1 MHSYVIEKYILID
14 VNVKVNQDID
24 LILCAVLELHK
35 MSQKVY
41 IVAGSRTPMGGLDGS
56 LASQTASQLGA
67 VAITGALTRSKVLST
82 QVNEVYMGCVLAAGQ
97 GQAPAR
103 QAALGAG
110 LPKSTPCTTVNKM
123 CGSGMQTTIMGYNT
137 IRAGSADIMV
147 CGGMESMTNAPYLLP
162 KVRQGMRM
170 GHGQMLDHMFLDGLE
185 DAYEGGLMGS
195 FAQTTADAFSLSRK
209 AMDNFAIHSLS
220 KANSAIADGVLESEI
235 EAVEITSRKGT
246 VTVTTDEQ
254 PGQARIDKI
263 PRLRAAF
270 KKDGTITAA
279 NASSISDGA
288 SALVLASE
296 AAVAKNNLTPAA
308 HILGVQSFAGE
319 PGDFT
324 LAPISAV
331 QSLLKSIDWQVKDVD
346 LFEINEAFAMVT
358 MLAIQELGLDNS
370 KVNIYGGACAQG
382 HPIGSTGSRIIV
394 TLMTALKNQGLKRG
408 VAALCIG
415 GGEATA
421 VAIELV

>member
-1 MHSYVIEKYILID
+1 
-14 VNVKVNQDID
+14 
-24 LILCAVLELHK
+24 
-35 MSQKVY
+35 
-41 IVAGSRTPMGGLDGS
+41 MGGLDGS
-56 LASQTASQLGA
+56 LASQKAAQLGS
-67 VAITGALTRSKVLST
+67 VAITGALARAKLDPEKVD
-82 QVNEVYMGCVLAAGQ
+82 EVYMGWVLAAGQ

-110 LPKSTPCTTVNKM
+110 LPKSVPCTTVNKM
-123 CGSGMQTTIMGYNT
+123 CGSGMQTTIMGYNA
-137 IRAGSADIMV
+137 IKAGSAQVMV

-170 GHGQMLDHMFLDGLE
+170 GHGQMLDHMFFDGLE
-185 DAYEGGLMGS
+185 DAYKGGLMGS
-195 FAQTTADAFSLSRK
+195 FAQATADDYGLTRQ
-209 AMDNFAIHSLS
+209 AMDAFAIASLS
-220 KANSAIADGVLESEI
+220 KANAAIANGDLDAEI

-246 VTVTTDEQ
+246 VSVSVDEQ

-263 PRLRAAF
+263 PQLRAAF

-288 SALVLASE
+288 SALVLASSE
-296 AAVAKNNLTPAA
+296 AVTQQGLVPAA
-308 HILGVQSFAGE
+308 RILGVQSFARE
-319 PGDFT
+319 PAEFT
-324 LAPISAV
+324 IAPIGAV
-331 QSLLKSIDWQVKDVD
+331 QGLLKQLNWQASDVD

-358 MLAIQELGLDNS
+358 MLAISELGLDAD

-382 HPIGSTGSRIIV
+382 HPIGSTGSRIIL

-408 VAALCIG
+408 IAALCIG

>member
-1 MHSYVIEKYILID
+1 MSQDVYILG
-14 VNVKVNQDID
+14 
-24 LILCAVLELHK
+24 
-35 MSQKVY
+35 
-41 IVAGSRTPMGGLDGS
+41 GSRTPMGGLDGS
-56 LASQTASQLGA
+56 LAPQTASQLGS
-67 VAITGALTRSKVLST
+67 VAIKGALIRANIAPE
-82 QVNEVYMGCVLAAGQ
+82 QINEVYMGCVLAAGQ

-110 LPKSTPCTTVNKM
+110 LPKNTPCTTVNKM
-123 CGSGMQTTIMGYNT
+123 CGSGMQTTILGFNA
-137 IRAGSADIMV
+137 IKAGSADIMV

-162 KVRQGMRM
+162 KVRQGLRM

-195 FAQTTADAFSLSRK
+195 FAQKTADDFGLTRE
-209 AMDNFAIHSLS
+209 AMDDFAIHSLS
-220 KANSAIADGVLESEI
+220 KANAAIKSGLLESEI
-235 EAVEITSRKGT
+235 EAVVITNRKGT
-246 VTVTTDEQ
+246 TTVAVDEQ

-263 PRLRAAF
+263 PQLRAAF

-288 SALVLASE
+288 SALVLAS
-296 AAVAKNNLTPAA
+296 ADFVNQNNVNPMAR
-308 HILGVQSFAGE
+308 ILGVQSFARE
-319 PGDFT
+319 PSEFT
-324 LAPISAV
+324 IAPIGAIEG
-331 QSLLKSIDWQVKDVD
+331 LLKKLDWQSEDVD

-358 MLAIQELGLDNS
+358 MLATQELGLDAS

-394 TLMTALKNQGLKRG
+394 TLMTALKNKGLKRG
-408 VAALCIG
+408 IAALCIG

>member
-1 MHSYVIEKYILID
+1 MSQDVYILG
-14 VNVKVNQDID
+14 
-24 LILCAVLELHK
+24 
-35 MSQKVY
+35 
-41 IVAGSRTPMGGLDGS
+41 GSRTPMGGLDGS
-56 LASQTASQLGA
+56 LAPQTASQLGS
-67 VAITGALTRSKVLST
+67 VAIKGALIRANIAPE
-82 QVNEVYMGCVLAAGQ
+82 QINEVYMGCVLAAGQ

-110 LPKSTPCTTVNKM
+110 LPKNTPCTTVNKM
-123 CGSGMQTTIMGYNT
+123 CGSGMQTTIMGFNA
-137 IRAGSADIMV
+137 IKAGSADIMV

-162 KVRQGMRM
+162 KVRQGLRM

-195 FAQTTADAFSLSRK
+195 FAQKTADDFGLTRE
-209 AMDNFAIHSLS
+209 AMDDFAIHSLS
-220 KANSAIADGVLESEI
+220 KANAAIKSGLIESEI
-235 EAVEITSRKGT
+235 EAVVITNRKGT
-246 VTVTTDEQ
+246 TTVAVDEQ

-263 PRLRAAF
+263 PQLRAAF

-288 SALVLASE
+288 SALVLAS
-296 AAVAKNNLTPAA
+296 ADFVNQNNVNPMAR
-308 HILGVQSFAGE
+308 ILGVQSFARE
-319 PGDFT
+319 PSEFT
-324 LAPISAV
+324 IAPIGAIEG
-331 QSLLKSIDWQVKDVD
+331 LLKKLDWQPEDVD

-358 MLAIQELGLDNS
+358 MLATQELGLDAS

-394 TLMTALKNQGLKRG
+394 TLMTALKNKGLKRG
-408 VAALCIG
+408 IAALCIG

>member
-1 MHSYVIEKYILID
+1 MSQDVYILG
-14 VNVKVNQDID
+14 
-24 LILCAVLELHK
+24 
-35 MSQKVY
+35 
-41 IVAGSRTPMGGLDGS
+41 GSRTPMGGLDGS
-56 LASQTASQLGA
+56 LAPQTASQLGS
-67 VAITGALTRSKVLST
+67 VAIKGALIRANIAPE
-82 QVNEVYMGCVLAAGQ
+82 QINEVYMGCVLAAGQ

-123 CGSGMQTTIMGYNT
+123 CGSGMQTTIMGFNA
-137 IRAGSADIMV
+137 IKAGSADIMV

-162 KVRQGMRM
+162 KVRQGLRM
-170 GHGQMLDHMFLDGLE
+170 GHGKMLDHMFLDGLE

-195 FAQTTADAFSLSRK
+195 FAQKTADDFGLTRE
-209 AMDNFAIHSLS
+209 AMDDFAIHSLS
-220 KANSAIADGVLESEI
+220 KANAAIKSGLLESEI
-235 EAVEITSRKGT
+235 EAVVITNRKGT
-246 VTVTTDEQ
+246 TTVAVDEQ

-263 PRLRAAF
+263 PQLRAAF

-288 SALVLASE
+288 SALVLAS
-296 AAVAKNNLTPAA
+296 ADFVNQNNVNPMAR
-308 HILGVQSFAGE
+308 ILGVQSFARE
-319 PGDFT
+319 PSEFT
-324 LAPISAV
+324 IAPIGAIEG
-331 QSLLKSIDWQVKDVD
+331 LLKKLDWQPEDVD

-358 MLAIQELGLDNS
+358 MLATQELGLDAS

-394 TLMTALKNQGLKRG
+394 TLMTALKNKGLKRG
-408 VAALCIG
+408 IAALCIG

>member
-1 MHSYVIEKYILID
+1 
-14 VNVKVNQDID
+14 
-24 LILCAVLELHK
+24 
-35 MSQKVY
+35 MSQEVY

-56 LASQTASQLGA
+56 LASQKAAQLGS
-67 VAITGALTRSKVLST
+67 VAITGALARAKLDPEKVD
-82 QVNEVYMGCVLAAGQ
+82 EVYMGCVLAAGQ

-110 LPKSTPCTTVNKM
+110 LPKSVPCTTVNKM
-123 CGSGMQTTIMGYNT
+123 CGSGMQTTIMGYNA
-137 IRAGSADIMV
+137 IKAGSAQIMV

-170 GHGQMLDHMFLDGLE
+170 GHGQMLDHMFFDGLE
-185 DAYEGGLMGS
+185 DAYKGGLMGS
-195 FAQTTADAFSLSRK
+195 FAQATADDYGLTRQ
-209 AMDNFAIHSLS
+209 AMDAFAIASLS
-220 KANSAIADGVLESEI
+220 KANAAIANGDLDAEI

-246 VTVTTDEQ
+246 VSVSVDEQ

-263 PRLRAAF
+263 PQLRAAF

-288 SALVLASE
+288 SALVLASSE
-296 AAVAKNNLTPAA
+296 AVTQQGLVPAA
-308 HILGVQSFAGE
+308 RILGVQSFARE
-319 PGDFT
+319 PAEFT
-324 LAPISAV
+324 IAPIGAV
-331 QSLLKSIDWQVKDVD
+331 QGLLKQLNWQASDVD

-358 MLAIQELGLDNS
+358 MLAISELGLDADN
-370 KVNIYGGACAQG
+370 VNIYGGACAQG
-382 HPIGSTGSRIIV
+382 HPIGSTGSRIIL

-408 VAALCIG
+408 IAALCIG